1 MAIILLKI
9 IFFKKFQKPYL
20 DREWGNDI
28 SSWQCSSGSDKPVKQ
43 YGRQTGIAKNLD
55 TFWQKLFV
63 WIFFVNLF
71 VYMQKEFW
79 FYLPWFSHNYSS
91 KLLINLKENQ
101 TKGHNS
107 GNKQFF
113 KNLRKPFLAGH
124 LMNRLQK
131 IWNLYLKRCS
141 RNWKDKHTHTAT
153 HI

>member
-1 MAIILLKI
+1 MAIFLLKI
-9 IFFKKFQKPYL
+9 IFFKKFKKPYL
-20 DREWGNDI
+20 DRKLRNDI
-28 SSWQCSSGSDKPVKQ
+28 CSWQCSSDRDKRVKQ

-79 FYLPWFSHNYSS
+79 FYLHWFSHNNSS

-107 GNKQFF
+107 GKKQFF
-113 KNLRKPFLAGH
+113 KNLRKPFLADH
-124 LMNRLQK
+124 LMNLLQK
-131 IWNLYLKRCS
+131 IWNL
-141 RNWKDKHTHTAT
+141 
-153 HI
+153 